1 MIPIIN
7 IIDNIMGKGK
17 SSAAL
22 QYINDN
28 REKRYLYVTPYLS
41 ECTRVQS
48 ACPDLQFKEPSDTG
62 ALPTKSADLLR
73 LLSEGQNVVLSHE
86 LFKLLNDTAID
97 RIKEFDYT
105 LFLDEEIEVVELS
118 DITQDDLKILKEQR
132 LIEIDPT
139 SKRVKWLDSQYHGDF
154 ERTKREIQQKA
165 LYEVEQNIILW
176 QLPPGIFEAFHQ
188 VYIMTFLFR
197 GSMLFLYFQKY
208 GMSFQYLHIEKDSQ
222 EKYYFSQ
229 GYEEVS
235 KLEKV
240 RIKSLLDVYEG
251 RLNTNYLPESKKKR
265 DIQEYSGLSSS
276 WHQNR
281 KNKKYINVLNRNAV
295 NYIQN
300 YRHAPKNTVMW
311 TTFKPAANK
320 YENRRMKANCRWSGR
335 ISCNECT
342 RPCGVNFVSC
352 NARATNRYADR
363 TTLIYLCN
371 IFPVPPVVQY
381 LSQGTT
387 AEFDA
392 DLYALAQ
399 LMQWIWRSAIR
410 RGEAVSLYLPSA
422 RMRKLLLDWLG

>member
-1 MIPIIN
+1 
-7 IIDNIMGKGK
+7 
-17 SSAAL
+17 
-22 QYINDN
+22 
-28 REKRYLYVTPYLS
+28 
-41 ECTRVQS
+41 
-48 ACPDLQFKEPSDTG
+48 LQFKEPSDTG

-73 LLSEGQNVVLSHE
+73 LLSEGQNVALSHE

-208 GMSFQYLHIEKDSQ
+208 GMSFQYLHVEKDSQ

-240 RIKSLLDVYEG
+240 RIKFLLDVYEG

-300 YRHAPKNTVMW
+300 YRHAPKNTVIW

-320 YENRRMKANCRWSGR
+320 YENRRMKANCRWNGR
-335 ISCNECT
+335 ISCSECT

-371 IFPVPPVVQY
+371 IFPVPPVLQY

-392 DLYALAQ
+392 DSYALAQ
-399 LMQWIWRSAIR
+399 LMQWVWRSAIR
-410 RGEAVSLYLPSA
+410 NDEAVSLYLPSA

>member
-1 MIPIIN
+1 
-7 IIDNIMGKGK
+7 MGKGK

-28 REKRYLYVTPYLS
+28 RDKRYLYVTPYLS
-41 ECTRVQS
+41 ECERVQI

-97 RIKEFDYT
+97 CIKEFDYT
-105 LFLDEEIEVVELS
+105 LFLDEEIEVVEMS
-118 DITQDDLKILKEQR
+118 GITQDDLKILKEQH
-132 LIEIDPT
+132 LIETDLT
-139 SKRVKWLDSQYHGDF
+139 SKRVKWLNSQYHGDF
-154 ERTKREIQQKA
+154 ERIKREIQQKA

-197 GSMLFLYFQKY
+197 GSMLYLYFQKY
-208 GMSFQYLHIEKDSQ
+208 GISFQYLHVEKDSQ

-229 GYEEVS
+229 GYEEVPE
-235 KLEKV
+235 LEKA

-276 WHQNR
+276 WHQSR
-281 KNKKYINVLNRNAV
+281 KNKEYINILKRNAM

-387 AEFDA
+387 DA
-392 DLYALAQ
+392 LDTDLYALAQ
-399 LMQWIWRSAIR
+399 LMQWVWRSAIR
-410 RGEAVSLYLPSA
+410 RGEKVSLYLPSA
-422 RMRKLLLDWLG
+422 RMRSLLLDWLG

>member
-1 MIPIIN
+1 MHF
-7 IIDNIMGKGK
+7 K
-17 SSAAL
+17 A
-22 QYINDN
+22 
-28 REKRYLYVTPYLS
+28 
-41 ECTRVQS
+41 
-48 ACPDLQFKEPSDTG
+48 PDTEV
-62 ALPTKSADLLR
+62 LPTKSADLLR

-86 LFKLLNDTAID
+86 LFKLLNDTAIEC
-97 RIKEFDYT
+97 IKEFDYT

-118 DITQDDLKILKEQR
+118 DITQDDLKILKEQN
-132 LIEIDPT
+132 LIETDPT

-165 LYEVEQNIILW
+165 LYEVEPNIILW

-197 GSMLFLYFQKY
+197 GSMLYLYFQKH
-208 GMSFQYLHIEKDSQ
+208 GISFQYLHVEKDSQ

-235 KLEKV
+235 KLEKS
-240 RIKSLLDVYEG
+240 RIKSLLDVHNG
-251 RLNTNYLPESKKKR
+251 RLNTTYLPESKRNR
-265 DIQEYSGLSSS
+265 DIQEFSALSVS
-276 WHQNR
+276 WYKNR
-281 KNKKYINVLNRNAV
+281 KNKEYITILKRNAV

-300 YRHAPKNTVMW
+300 YKHAQKNTVMW
-311 TTFKPAANK
+311 TTFGFASNK
-320 YENRRMKANCRWSGR
+320 YENPRMKVSCRQRERVGCDACR
-335 ISCNECT
+335 EKSCK
-342 RPCGVNFVSC
+342 RNFVSC

-363 TTLIYLCN
+363 TTLVYLCN
-371 IFPVPPVVQY
+371 IFPIPPVVQY

-392 DLYALAQ
+392 NLYALAQ

>member
-1 MIPIIN
+1 M
-7 IIDNIMGKGK
+7 
-17 SSAAL
+17 
-22 QYINDN
+22 
-28 REKRYLYVTPYLS
+28 
-41 ECTRVQS
+41 
-48 ACPDLQFKEPSDTG
+48 QFKEPSDTG

-86 LFKLLNDTAID
+86 LFKLLNDTAIEC
-97 RIKEFDYT
+97 IKEFDYT
-105 LFLDEEIEVVELS
+105 LFLDEEIEVVEMS
-118 DITQDDLKILKEQR
+118 GITQDDLKILKEQN
-132 LIEIDPT
+132 LMETDPT
-139 SKRVKWLDSQYHGDF
+139 SKKVKWLDSQYHGDF

-165 LYEVEQNIILW
+165 LYEVEPNIILW

-197 GSMLFLYFQKY
+197 GSMLYLYFQKN
-208 GMSFQYLHIEKDSQ
+208 GISFQYLHVEKDSQ
-222 EKYYFSQ
+222 GKYYFSQ

-235 KLEKV
+235 ELEKS
-240 RIKSLLDVYEG
+240 RIKFLLDVHDG

-276 WHQNR
+276 WHQSR
-281 KNKKYINVLNRNAV
+281 KNKEYINILKRNAM

-320 YENRRMKANCRWSGR
+320 YENRRMEANCRWSGR

-371 IFPVPPVVQY
+371 IFPVPPVV
-381 LSQGTT
+381 
-387 AEFDA
+387 
-392 DLYALAQ
+392 
-399 LMQWIWRSAIR
+399 
-410 RGEAVSLYLPSA
+410 
-422 RMRKLLLDWLG
+422 

>member
-1 MIPIIN
+1 M
-7 IIDNIMGKGK
+7 
-17 SSAAL
+17 
-22 QYINDN
+22 
-28 REKRYLYVTPYLS
+28 
-41 ECTRVQS
+41 
-48 ACPDLQFKEPSDTG
+48 
-62 ALPTKSADLLR
+62 
-73 LLSEGQNVVLSHE
+73 VLSHE

-97 RIKEFDYT
+97 CIKEFDYT
-105 LFLDEEIEVVELS
+105 LFLDEEIEVVEQFG
-118 DITQDDLKILKEQR
+118 ITQDDLKILKEQR
-132 LIEIDPT
+132 LIETDPT
-139 SKRVKWLDSQYHGDF
+139 SKRVMWLDSQYHGDF

-165 LYEVEQNIILW
+165 LYEVEPNIILW

-197 GSMLFLYFQKY
+197 GSMLYLYFQKN
-208 GMSFQYLHIEKDSQ
+208 GISFQYLHVEKDSQ
-222 EKYYFSQ
+222 GKYYFSQ

-235 KLEKV
+235 ELEKS
-240 RIKSLLDVYEG
+240 RIKFLLDVHDG

-276 WHQNR
+276 WHQSR
-281 KNKKYINVLNRNAV
+281 KNKEYINILKRNAM

-311 TTFKPAANK
+311 TTFKPAVNK
-320 YENRRMKANCRWSGR
+320 YENRRMRANCRWSGR

-410 RGEAVSLYLPSA
+410 RGEVVSLYLPSA

>member
-1 MIPIIN
+1 M
-7 IIDNIMGKGK
+7 
-17 SSAAL
+17 
-22 QYINDN
+22 
-28 REKRYLYVTPYLS
+28 
-41 ECTRVQS
+41 

-73 LLSEGQNVVLSHE
+73 LLSEGRNVVLSHE
-86 LFKLLNDTAID
+86 LFKLLNDTAIEC
-97 RIKEFDYT
+97 IKEFDYT
-105 LFLDEEIEVVELS
+105 LFLDEEIEVVEQPS
-118 DITQDDLKILKEQR
+118 ITQDDLKILKEQH
-132 LIEIDPT
+132 LIETDPT

-154 ERTKREIQQKA
+154 ERIKREIQQKA
-165 LYEVEQNIILW
+165 LYEVEPNIILW
-176 QLPPGIFEAFHQ
+176 QLPPGIYEAFHQ

-197 GSMLFLYFQKY
+197 GSMLYLYFQKY
-208 GMSFQYLHIEKDSQ
+208 GISFQYLHVEKDSR

-235 KLEKV
+235 ELEKS
-240 RIKSLLDVYEG
+240 RIKSLLDVYDG

-276 WHQNR
+276 WHQSR
-281 KNKKYINVLNRNAV
+281 KNKEYINILKRNAM

-300 YRHAPKNTVMW
+300 YRRVPKDTVMW
-311 TTFKPAANK
+311 TTFKFAANK
-320 YENRRMKANCRWSGR
+320 YENPRMKVNCRWSER

-342 RPCGVNFVSC
+342 RLCGVNFVSC

-387 AEFDA
+387 AKFDA

-410 RGEAVSLYLPSA
+410 RGEEVSLYLPSA

>member
-1 MIPIIN
+1 M
-7 IIDNIMGKGK
+7 
-17 SSAAL
+17 
-22 QYINDN
+22 
-28 REKRYLYVTPYLS
+28 
-41 ECTRVQS
+41 
-48 ACPDLQFKEPSDTG
+48 QFKEPSDTG

-118 DITQDDLKILKEQR
+118 DITQDDLKILKEQH

-154 ERTKREIQQKA
+154 ERTKRAIQQKA

-197 GSMLFLYFQKY
+197 GSMLYLYFQKY
-208 GMSFQYLHIEKDSQ
+208 GIYFQYLHVEKDSQ

-235 KLEKV
+235 ELEKA

-276 WHQNR
+276 WYQSR
-281 KNKKYINVLNRNAV
+281 KNKEYINILKRNAM

-335 ISCNECT
+335 ISCNECM

-387 AEFDA
+387 DA
-392 DLYALAQ
+392 LDTDLYALAQ
-399 LMQWIWRSAIR
+399 LMQWVWRSAIR
-410 RGEAVSLYLPSA
+410 RGEKVSLYLPSA
-422 RMRKLLLDWLG
+422 RMRSLLLDWLG